1 MDEELL
7 QAATS
12 KLEFRDI
19 VLHTC
24 KLDRSADLDPLLY
37 PALVRQRA
45 EHEVVT
51 DRLYFADADHEEV
64 EILRNY
70 IRFLISAFEKP
81 AEDEPSG
88 SVDDTLLFSIEAEY
102 NVEDKGVI
110 RNILESLTGMKR
122 EDQIESLVCI
132 GRDDHGF
139 ESVFNT
145 ETFIQK
151 ISITQRK
158 TDQGLFDPQ
167 AVKGALLLELGR

>member
-24 KLDRSADLDPLLY
+24 KLDRSPDLDPLLY

-51 DRLYFADADHEEV
+51 DRLYFADADDEEV

-81 AEDEPSG
+81 AEDEPSD

-102 NVEDKGVI
+102 RVDYLVIGDLSDEEVEVFSKYNVVHNAWPFWRQHVYQTV
-110 RNILESLTGMKR
+110 RNAKLPHINIPFFRRDPETPKPKR
-122 EDQIESLVCI
+122 
-132 GRDDHGF
+132 
-139 ESVFNT
+139 T
-145 ETFIQK
+145 K
-151 ISITQRK
+151 RK
-158 TDQGLFDPQ
+158 RAKRKL
-167 AVKGALLLELGR
+167 AKN